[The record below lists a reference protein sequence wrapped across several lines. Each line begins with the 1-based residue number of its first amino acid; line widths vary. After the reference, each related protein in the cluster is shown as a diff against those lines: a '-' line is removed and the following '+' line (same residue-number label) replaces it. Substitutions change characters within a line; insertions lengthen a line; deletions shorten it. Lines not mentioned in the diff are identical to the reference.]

1 MTSQPVQPANVYALV
16 VGIEKYQAGSEY
28 DLNGPA
34 NDAIAFTRWLLGQ
47 GVDPEHVYLFLSP
60 LDKNRQVLLMAES
73 LGLTPLPA
81 IHDLISAK
89 IRSRLTSEHGSGGD
103 VLYVFWGGHGIITK
117 TDATIRR
124 LLFADTDDDTKWN
137 LNVNS
142 LVEALSTAAHGAGF
156 DQQIFLI
163 DACANAYYQ
172 GLSQTIQGEAAEVK
186 FAASGEVDRG
196 DQFILFASAAY
207 EVAVN
212 ESGTGE
218 SDTGTGSFS
227 KAVLTALQD
236 QPLLPDMSAVTQQVQ
251 TVFLTQKKLE
261 PVYWWRKLRGNE
273 EERDNTGQS
282 TVKGPVLGQNET
294 TALLKSGR
302 KLPSFKQVKLSAL
315 EKRQAVLIRQYEAAS
330 NQLSALRSAADR
342 VIVGEEIKLI
352 EHDLLQIEAEI
363 AELSAS

>member
-16 VGIEKYQAGSEY
+16 VGVEKYQAGAEY

-73 LGLTPLPA
+73 LGMTPLPA

-156 DQQIFLI
+156 DQQIFLL

-186 FAASGEVDRG
+186 FAASGDVDRG

-207 EVAVN
+207 EVATN
-212 ESGTGE
+212 ES
-218 SDTGTGSFS
+218 DAGTGSFS
-227 KAVLTALQD
+227 KAVLTALQR
-236 QPLLPDMSAVTQQVQ
+236 QPLLPEMLAVTQQVQ
-251 TVFLTQKKLE
+251 TAFLEQQKLE

-273 EERDNTGQS
+273 EELDNTRQS
-282 TVKGPVLGQNET
+282 AAKGPVLSQKGTDVVVSN
-294 TALLKSGR
+294 R

-315 EKRQAVLIRQYEAAS
+315 EKRQNVLIRQYEAAS

-352 EHDLLQIEAEI
+352 EHDLLEVEAEI

>member
-16 VGIEKYQAGSEY
+16 VGIEKYWAGAEY

-34 NDAIAFTRWLLGQ
+34 NDALSFARWLLGQ

-60 LDKNRQVLLMAES
+60 LDKNRKVLSTAES
-73 LGLTPLPA
+73 LGMTPLPA
-81 IHDLISAK
+81 IHDLIAAK

-117 TDATIRR
+117 TNTTIRR
-124 LLFADTDDDTKWN
+124 LLFADTDNDTKWN

-142 LVEALSTAAHGAGF
+142 LVEALSTFAYGAGF

-172 GLSQTIQGEAAEVK
+172 GLAQTIQGEAAEVK

-196 DQFILFASAAY
+196 DQFILFASAEY
-207 EVAVN
+207 EVAIN
-212 ESGTGE
+212 E
-218 SDTGTGSFS
+218 SDTGTGRFS
-227 KAVLTALQD
+227 KAVLEALQD
-236 QPLLPDMSAVTQQVQ
+236 QSLFPDMSAVTQQVQ
-251 TVFLTQKKLE
+251 TMFVKQQKLE

-273 EERDNTGQS
+273 EEIDNRSQFAA
-282 TVKGPVLGQNET
+282 KAPVLSQNGT
-294 TALLKSGR
+294 DALTSSR
-302 KLPSFKQVKLSAL
+302 KLSSFKQVKLSAL
-315 EKRQAVLIRQYEAAS
+315 EKRKDVLIRQYEAAS

-352 EHDLLQIEAEI
+352 EHDLLEVEAEI
-363 AELSAS
+363 SELSSS